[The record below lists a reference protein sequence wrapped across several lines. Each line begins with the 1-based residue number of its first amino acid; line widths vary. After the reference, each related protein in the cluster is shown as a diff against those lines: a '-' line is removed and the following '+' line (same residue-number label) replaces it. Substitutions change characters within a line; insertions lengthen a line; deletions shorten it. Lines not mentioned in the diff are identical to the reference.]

1 MFNSSIAMKLITILA
16 SAALAGLGALT
27 LGLTLNLGITAAFIT
42 MVSSL
47 LLVSA
52 VRDYAP
58 RRAHWEPNRQTQ
70 VIRFPGRV
78 HVIRRRVSALTAAA

>member
-1 MFNSSIAMKLITILA
+1 MFNSCFAMKLITILA
-16 SAALAGLGALT
+16 SAALVGLGALT

-52 VRDYAP
+52 VRDYSP
-58 RRAHWEPNRQTQ
+58 RRAHWEPNRQAP
-70 VIRFPGRV
+70 VVRFPCRA
-78 HVIRRRVSALTAAA
+78 HVIRRRVAALTAAA